1 MYAIEINNLTKYYGK
16 SRGVID
22 LNLKIDEGDVF
33 GFIGPNGAGKST
45 AIRVLLGMIKPT
57 AGKAFIFGNDVTKN
71 NVAGLKEIGYMP
83 SEVQFYQHMRVGE
96 IIKLASRLHHMECI
110 DEAKRLCDRF
120 QLDIRK
126 KVEDLSLGNRKKV
139 SIVCALQHSPRLVIL
154 DEPTSGLDPLMQKEF
169 FEVLKE
175 KNKEGSTIFFS
186 SHVLSEI
193 QNHCKNAA
201 IIREG
206 KLIKAAAVEE
216 LVKTSVKVISLCGI
230 ERLKMLENEYF
241 HKNIANLEKTAEGIR
256 FIYKG
261 DIRQLIHEI
270 QSEQFCDI
278 TITEPSLDEIFMHFY
293 Q

>member
-96 IIKLASRLHHMECI
+96 VIKLAAKLHHMECT

-120 QLDIRK
+120 QLDLRK

-139 SIVCALQHSPRLVIL
+139 SIVCALQHSSRLVIL

-206 KLIKAAAVEE
+206 KLIKAATVEE
-216 LVKTSVKVISLCGI
+216 LVKTSAKVISLCGI

-270 QSEQFCDI
+270 QSEQFSDI